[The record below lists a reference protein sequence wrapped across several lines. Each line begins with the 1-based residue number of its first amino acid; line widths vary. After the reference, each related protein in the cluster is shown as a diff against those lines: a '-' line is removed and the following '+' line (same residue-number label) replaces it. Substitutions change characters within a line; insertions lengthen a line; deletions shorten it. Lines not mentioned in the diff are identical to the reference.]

1 MMPIRTRMQAHA
13 AQLLHSLAPS
23 GQTERNLAIRIEVEL
38 VGQKP
43 PSDICTKPSRKLG
56 DNDHGLRAGEQ
67 RYFVDPIL
75 IFVFHIEVRY
85 SSGCLSW

>member
-1 MMPIRTRMQAHA
+1 
-13 AQLLHSLAPS
+13 
-23 GQTERNLAIRIEVEL
+23 L